1 MSKPVPIREI
11 VDALEMQF
19 DEQPAY
25 LDRDSGEV
33 HVVQSDLLRNA
44 EEGEEPSSLPEWQKP
59 IWEIAKEVVATDRFV
74 PLPSKFDVDEW
85 AIMEEFSLSVEQ
97 ESVRDEL
104 LRAIHGKGAFRY
116 CKDVIHRLG
125 IQSAWY
131 EFRTNAL
138 REIAIEWCQEN
149 AISWSE

>member
-116 CKDVIHRLG
+116 FKDVIHRLG